1 MAKAKKKR
9 QQQSSPGGAPE
20 WMVTFGDMMS
30 LLLCFFVII
39 VSLSEIKKDTVYQE
53 VVTAIQEAFGYQGG
67 VGVVP
72 TRDPPVKS
80 MQKALD
86 QMKVKQSPKL
96 RQSKTDHPGPVGENM
111 RVKTIREGMIFTLG
125 GNGSFD
131 RGSWQLNEPV
141 KEDLMHIA
149 DIARGRNNRIEIR
162 GHADSGEILVLDP
175 DEMDLYDLGYRRAKA
190 VMEFLVGKADLRPE
204 LFILGSRADYEPVRP
219 RAYRWED
226 QQANRRVEIVLTEA
240 LVDDFNHDA
249 SNSNPDNAR
258 GG

>member
-1 MAKAKKKR
+1 M
-9 QQQSSPGGAPE
+9 
-20 WMVTFGDMMS
+20 TFGDMMS

-39 VSLSEIKKDTVYQE
+39 VSLSEIKKETVYQE
-53 VVTAIQEAFGYQGG
+53 VVTAIQEAFGYEGG

-72 TRDPPVKS
+72 TREPPTTS
-80 MQKALD
+80 MLKVLD
-86 QMKVKQSPKL
+86 ELKVKQNPQV

-111 RVKTIREGMIFTLG
+111 RVRTIREGMVFTLG

-131 RGSWQLNEPV
+131 RGSYALNEPV
-141 KEDLMHIA
+141 KDDLLHIA
-149 DIARGRNNRIEIR
+149 EIARGRNNRIEIR
-162 GHADSGEILVLDP
+162 GHADSGEILVLNP

-190 VMEFLVGKADLRPE
+190 VMEFLIGKAELRPE

-240 LVDDFNHDA
+240 LLDDFNDDA
-249 SNSNPDNAR
+249 DHSNPDNAR